1 MLMKRPRHRI
11 FDYTP
16 RHYNPEIDPKVK
28 QKNRLGFSKQL
39 KIKRKKRSPIIW
51 ILFILAVIFIILKL
65 NKIG

>member
-1 MLMKRPRHRI
+1 MKRPKHRI

-16 RHYNPEIDPKVK
+16 RYYNPENDPKEK
-28 QKNRLGFSKQL
+28 QKKKLGFSKHL
-39 KIKRKKRSPIIW
+39 KLKRKKRSPIIW